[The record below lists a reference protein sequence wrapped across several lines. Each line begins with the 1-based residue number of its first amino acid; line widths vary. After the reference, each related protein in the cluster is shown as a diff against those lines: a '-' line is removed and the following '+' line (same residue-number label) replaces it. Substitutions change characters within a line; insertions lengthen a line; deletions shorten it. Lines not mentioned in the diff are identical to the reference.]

1 MAEILRDTVEI
12 DGRRVAITG
21 SDDGAYLQEIADY
34 INGKIEELR
43 RGGNYGRQTA
53 EDRRLMLLLNIADDY
68 YREKKRADEM
78 EDRFAEMEE
87 QVDHLRLE
95 LVHHQMKRSGDE

>member
-1 MAEILRDTVEI
+1 MAEYLRDTVVI
-12 DGRRVAITG
+12 DGREVVITG
-21 SDDGAYLQEIADY
+21 SDDAEYLQEIAAY

-78 EDRFAEMEE
+78 EERFQTALGGIE
-87 QVDHLRLE
+87 
-95 LVHHQMKRSGDE
+95 